1 MSPPGEE
8 KVDALRRASLVAS
21 GPTLASIRLDLA
33 WELEAL
39 GQLDEAEG
47 LVHRLE
53 GNTESP
59 RVQELLKFLQ
69 RDRELEPFLPS
80 TNAKD

>member
-1 MSPPGEE
+1 
-8 KVDALRRASLVAS
+8 
-21 GPTLASIRLDLA
+21 
-33 WELEAL
+33 
-39 GQLDEAEG
+39 
-47 LVHRLE
+47 LE